1 MNPTSNEAPV
11 LSSIADL
18 VGEPKKATLYTLTIS
33 SLFPEQQ
40 QDYDKMFFNDKV
52 GRSHAASKVLHD
64 FIRYHGIP
72 WSSTRIIHIEH
83 HRHGDG
89 KNGHFIIEA
98 LVQSKKETD
107 E

>member
-1 MNPTSNEAPV
+1 MQPTLNDMLPAN
-11 LSSIADL
+11 SIADL

-64 FIRYHGIP
+64 FIRHHGIP
-72 WSSTRIIHIEH
+72 WSSTRIIHVEH